1 MLKLIIGVMG
11 KGDYKILKDSK
22 DKRNYK
28 VDFSKIKK
36 MLNFVTKYDLKYGI
50 KEIVNSLKKNKTTFK
65 ETAYMGNYE
74 VIRKKN

>member
-1 MLKLIIGVMG
+1 
-11 KGDYKILKDSK
+11 
-22 DKRNYK
+22 
-28 VDFSKIKK
+28 

-74 VIRKKN
+74 VIIKKN